1 MKPLIEILNGK
12 LVATRKF
19 RGSRGS
25 IAEKYFNEYLERY
38 NFDKENIYLIYSL
51 GLEEKIK
58 MRMENIAKEKG
69 FKKIIWIQAGCV
81 ISTHSGPGA
90 VGIAGFEVRS

>member
-1 MKPLIEILNGK
+1 MGFNNGFK
-12 LVATRKF
+12 KTTFGIYTLLT
-19 RGSRGS
+19 
-25 IAEKYFNEYLERY
+25 

>member
-1 MKPLIEILNGK
+1 VIEILDGK

-19 RGSRGS
+19 RGSMSS
-25 IAEKYFNEYLERY
+25 IAEKYLNEYLGRY
-38 NFDKENIYLIYSL
+38 NFDKGKIYLIYSL
-51 GLEEKIK
+51 GLAEKIK
-58 MRMENIAKEKG
+58 MRMEDIAKGKG

-90 VGIAGFEVRS
+90 VGIAGFEVQSK